1 VQAVGNLLDNAF
13 KYVPKNGTVKIECG
27 RIDNGSIFIEV
38 SDNGPGIATDE
49 ISKVQERF
57 YRCDTSRASP
67 GVGLGLSVVAAV
79 A

>member
-1 VQAVGNLLDNAF
+1 LTLRGDALLIVQAVGNLLDNAF

-49 ISKVQERF
+49 IS
-57 YRCDTSRASP
+57 RCKNGFTVAIPVAPVP
-67 GVGLGLSVVAAV
+67 G
-79 A
+79 